1 VFVEQYYL
9 EATGLSNQ
17 VIGSTDIPEERAD
30 HLPPIVVDERLFE
43 AIWTWLVSH
52 PDTETGTRERRNVSV
67 NINNIISTP
76 PVVEQPSHIHYAAT
90 AVLPNPANR
99 DQNATV
105 SENIYTPTPTASH
118 APGNSEGNEIFMRTT
133 CDRMWQAIAG
143 HGIDYSKIRAL
154 EFDLLTIIASHGEQG
169 VSQPDVIA
177 RSGQDKRSLPH
188 RTDILHKNGYIEKKV
203 VQIRGCR
210 TSLLTL
216 KKFVKPSTA
225 HQTDA
230 GVRSAEPL
238 QQQEVFRNGMIL
250 PDEFLEVTLQLL
262 KRAGAISL
270 ANFRKWLVCGPF
282 T

>member
-9 EATGLSNQ
+9 ESTGFANQ
-17 VIGSTDIPEERAD
+17 GIGIIEIPEERGD
-30 HLPPIVVDERLFE
+30 DLPPIVVDDRLFD

-52 PDTETGTRERRNVSV
+52 RDTEIGTRERRNIAVK
-67 NINNIISTP
+67 INNTISTP
-76 PVVEQPSHIHYAAT
+76 TVVEQPTQFHYAAT
-90 AVLPNPANR
+90 AVLPNPPNR

-105 SENIYTPTPTASH
+105 SEIIHTPMPTASF
-118 APGNSEGNEIFMRTT
+118 APENSEATEIFMRTT

-188 RTDILHKNGYIEKKV
+188 RTDILHNNGYIEKKV
-203 VQIRGCR
+203 VQLRGCR

-216 KKFVKPSTA
+216 KKFVRTSTA
-225 HQTDA
+225 HHTDA
-230 GVRSAEPL
+230 GVHSAEPL
-238 QQQEVFRNGMIL
+238 QQQVFRNGMIL
-250 PDEFLEVTLQLL
+250 TDEFLEITLQLL
-262 KRAGAISL
+262 KRVGAISL
-270 ANFRKWLVCGPF
+270 ANFRKWLVCGLF
-282 T
+282 M